1 MLGCPVSTDHAH
13 RMRAFNHV
21 LGNTAAA
28 TLATTFLWFGITFW
42 AYLETRSVL
51 ATSFLGG
58 AYMLGMA
65 IFGVPFGG
73 LVDRFR
79 KHVIMV
85 WSAVGTAMVFVLA
98 GAVYLLTPAATLV
111 DLGRPWFWLFTG
123 LVLVGALLA
132 MIRGLALS
140 TCVTILVDSDRRAN
154 ANGMV
159 GAIKCRHR
167 HLMVYADVWIM
178 PTVTTFTLVRDD
190 RLLVVSA

>member
-85 WSAVGTAMVFVLA
+85 LVRRRHRHGLRARWCRGH
-98 GAVYLLTPAATLV
+98 LLTPAATLV
-111 DLGRPWFWLFTG
+111 DLGRPWFWLFTR

-140 TCVTILVDSDRRAN
+140 TCVTILVDFGPAGERLGSRRAH
-154 ANGMV
+154 ASGV
-159 GAIKCRHR
+159 VRSSLSSAIPNCR
-167 HLMVYADVWIM
+167 
-178 PTVTTFTLVRDD
+178 TG
-190 RLLVVSA
+190 

>member
-1 MLGCPVSTDHAH
+1 MSTDHAH

-98 GAVYLLTPAATLV
+98 GAGHLLTPAPTPLHP
-111 DLGRPWFWLFTG
+111 GRPRFWPFTG
-123 LVLVGALLA
+123 PVLLG
-132 MIRGLALS
+132 
-140 TCVTILVDSDRRAN
+140 
-154 ANGMV
+154 
-159 GAIKCRHR
+159 
-167 HLMVYADVWIM
+167 
-178 PTVTTFTLVRDD
+178 
-190 RLLVVSA
+190 

>member
-98 GAVYLLTPAATLV
+98 GVFYVLTPAATPAAP
-111 DLGRPWFWLFTG
+111 GRPSVWPFPR
-123 LVLVGALLA
+123 LVPVGALLA

-167 HLMVYADVWIM
+167 HLIASV
-178 PTVTTFTLVRDD
+178 PP
-190 RLLVVSA
+190 LLARSVSK

>member
-1 MLGCPVSTDHAH
+1 
-13 RMRAFNHV
+13 MRAFNHV

-65 IFGVPFGG
+65 NFGVPFGG

-154 ANGMV
+154 ANG
-159 GAIKCRHR
+159 
-167 HLMVYADVWIM
+167 
-178 PTVTTFTLVRDD
+178 TQ
-190 RLLVVSA
+190 

>member
-1 MLGCPVSTDHAH
+1 MLSDPAH
-13 RMRAFNHV
+13 RMRAFHHV

-28 TLATTFLWFGITFW
+28 MLGTSFLWFGITFW

-65 IFGVPFGG
+65 ILGVPFGG

-79 KHVIMV
+79 KHVVMV
-85 WSAVGTAMVFVLA
+85 WSAIGTAVVFLLA

-123 LVLVGALLA
+123 LVLAG
-132 MIRGLALS
+132 R
-140 TCVTILVDSDRRAN
+140 CWR
-154 ANGMV
+154 
-159 GAIKCRHR
+159 
-167 HLMVYADVWIM
+167 
-178 PTVTTFTLVRDD
+178 
-190 RLLVVSA
+190 